1 MTFLS
6 WSVLYLQK
14 FLNINILQQII
25 NQCTNTS
32 LTEWLAFLF
41 GVIQVV
47 LALKNKPLNFYAGIL
62 SVSLYIYVFYTVE
75 LYAESLLNG
84 YYLIVSIAGIFL
96 WSKKEKEKSLPITHT
111 KQQEWIK
118 ASALFIALFMLLAFI
133 LKTYTKSNVP
143 YADALVT
150 ALAWIGTWL
159 MIHRKLEH
167 WLVLNLSNTFAIPLL
182 IYKELELTALLT
194 LIYFVIAI
202 LGYYKWK
209 QTMKLKQP

>member
-25 NQCTNTS
+25 TQCTNTS

-111 KQQEWIK
+111 KKHEWIK
-118 ASALFIALFMLLAFI
+118 ASALFIALFILLAFI

-159 MIHRKLEH
+159 MIQRKLEH

>member
-111 KQQEWIK
+111 KKHEWIK
-118 ASALFIALFMLLAFI
+118 ASALFIALFILLAFI

-159 MIHRKLEH
+159 MIQRKLEH